1 MKYAEHCNVLPI
13 WAFLITEFPFSSFRA
28 LKYDIEIMFMIIFL
42 WFVVD
47 ISRINLYMFAVD
59 TITVLTDVFVLWSVI
74 GALSVNVQ
82 NWKMHLYISEY
93 FISPPD
99 CCKQAYV
106 LPLFLI
112 YFFIFKRFLPDQLS
126 QNLPDQ
132 FSPSCKVGI
141 MVTVDDQFKISLS
154 VPQGTLP
161 WQPNFIGSI
170 QIIELSHTIEV
181 QWHSPDGSGIREK

>member
-1 MKYAEHCNVLPI
+1 ML
-13 WAFLITEFPFSSFRA
+13 
-28 LKYDIEIMFMIIFL
+28 
-42 WFVVD
+42 
-47 ISRINLYMFAVD
+47 
-59 TITVLTDVFVLWSVI
+59 
-74 GALSVNVQ
+74 
-82 NWKMHLYISEY
+82 LYISEY

-106 LPLFLI
+106 LPLFLV

-132 FSPSCKVGI
+132 FSPNCKVGI

-181 QWHSPDGSGIREK
+181 QGHSPDGSGIRDRSPSRGLGDVYKRQSLQSITSVLRLRTSLC